1 MITGTTPF
9 TTVIAEPSCLRYST
23 FNLFWNYLINWLLR
37 TCLIYQ
43 AFTFAL
49 SVSALFLLCTF
60 QGPIF
65 LISSIKACSSRHL
78 AYGFAKHVADLLN
91 VIRFLCYCHFIL
103 SLVNVLWIF
112 SLTIQLWPQRFSSK
126 QLDWQA
132 VIHLVQKILF
142 YSCSFNPSAKC
153 WPVGNAERCQ
163 APLLRNQPQKGQAPS
178 ALVYPPPS
186 MPEQFRT
193 TLAGLIQANSRV
205 NL

>member
-23 FNLFWNYLINWLLR
+23 FNLFWNYLINWLLW

-49 SVSALFLLCTF
+49 SVSTLFLLCTF

-112 SLTIQLWPQRFSSK
+112 PWLSNFDLSCFPQSSWIDREWYIWFKRFY
-126 QLDWQA
+126 
-132 VIHLVQKILF
+132 VLF
-142 YSCSFNPSAKC
+142 VKF
-153 WPVGNAERCQ
+153 
-163 APLLRNQPQKGQAPS
+163 
-178 ALVYPPPS
+178 
-186 MPEQFRT
+186 
-193 TLAGLIQANSRV
+193 
-205 NL
+205 